1 MYKGWNWL
9 WDDFEGVAVGVGD
22 GGEVGAGGC
31 AQGLP
36 EDGHAGGLQALD
48 EGIDSVFA
56 ADRKCQ
62 VCVSAGLGG
71 GVVDCLAGGAGVALW
86 PLHQFDAG
94 AAVGRVHKYDA
105 CAGGAGDFRFGF
117 HTEVCAVELAQ
128 AVDVGG
134 GYCDMFDGH
143 GCDV

>member
-1 MYKGWNWL
+1 ML
-9 WDDFEGVAVGVGD
+9 RPA
-22 GGEVGAGGC
+22 
-31 AQGLP
+31 
-36 EDGHAGGLQALD
+36 EDGHAGGLQVLD

-62 VCVSAGLGG
+62 VCVSAGWGTGLSAWRGG
-71 GVVDCLAGGAGVALW
+71 GSLAGLDIGLSERWGERLVGGSGL
-86 PLHQFDAG
+86 LHQFDAG

-117 HTEVCAVELAQ
+117 HAEVCVVELAQ
-128 AVDVGG
+128 AVGVGS

>member
-1 MYKGWNWL
+1 MS

-62 VCVSAGLGG
+62 VCVSAGRFVGLGIGLAERLGERLVG
-71 GVVDCLAGGAGVALW
+71 GLW
-86 PLHQFDAG
+86 PLHQLDAG